1 MKVLSLEGLTEYTTK
16 LLNKVKTLLADYIPL
31 CGSLSINGILR
42 STSEYQT
49 TSANGLRI
57 AHGERGCILRSD
69 GNATYFLM
77 TNQGDNYGAWN
88 DLRPLTIN
96 NASGEVSFENGL
108 KGNLTGNITGN
119 AATSNKSNSIES
131 TGFGNT
137 NLTFN
142 QTSGEFDGNSGWC
155 NYIIANHG
163 SGENYYHYTIGLP
176 FWDSPIYQRQ
186 TGSAD
191 AKSGWHKFHT
201 TETITYGTSSLV
213 LGTAVLPEGHIYLQY
228 E

>member
-1 MKVLSLEGLTEYTTK
+1 MKFLNLEGLTHYTNK
-16 LLNKVKTLLADYIPL
+16 LLDKIRTLLAEYIPL
-31 CGSLSINGILR
+31 SGSESITGILR
-42 STSEYQT
+42 STSEFQT

-57 AHGERGCILRSD
+57 AHNNKGVILRND
-69 GNATYFLM
+69 GYNTYLLI
-77 TNQGDNYGAWN
+77 TNEGDPYGSWN
-88 DLRPLTIN
+88 DLRPLIVDN
-96 NASGEVSFENGL
+96 SNGIIRFENGL
-108 KGNLTGNITGN
+108 QGNLNGN
-119 AATSNKSNSIES
+119 ASTSNKSNSIAS
-131 TGFGNT
+131 TGFGDT
-137 NLTFN
+137 TLTFN

-186 TGSAD
+186 TGSTD

-213 LGTAVLPEGHIYLQY
+213 VGTAVLPEGHIYLQY

>member
-1 MKVLSLEGLTEYTTK
+1 MKFLSLEGLKNYTST
-16 LLNKVKTLLADYIPL
+16 LLNKVRTMMAAYIPL
-31 CGSLSINGILR
+31 SGSTEITGALR
-42 STSEYQT
+42 TTGEFQT

-57 AHGERGCILRSD
+57 AHNNKGVVLRND
-69 GNATYFLM
+69 GNSTYFLI
-77 TNQGDNYGAWN
+77 TNDGDPYGSWN
-88 DLRPLTIN
+88 NLRPFIIDNT
-96 NASGEVSFENGL
+96 SGITRFENGL
-108 KGNLTGNITGN
+108 KGNLTGN
-119 AATSNKSNSIES
+119 ASTSNKSNSIES
-131 TGFGNT
+131 TGFGDT
-137 NLTFN
+137 NLTFS

>member
-1 MKVLSLEGLTEYTTK
+1 MKILNLEGLTHYTEK
-16 LLNKVKTLLADYIPL
+16 LLEKVRNMMSAYIPL
-31 CGSLSINGILR
+31 SGSTEITGILR
-42 STSEYQT
+42 STDEFQT

-57 AHGERGCILRSD
+57 AHNNKGVMLRND
-69 GNATYFLM
+69 GNSTYFLI
-77 TNQGDNYGAWN
+77 TNDGDPYGSWN
-88 DLRPLTIN
+88 DLRPFIIDNT
-96 NASGEVSFENGL
+96 SGITRFENGL
-108 KGNLTGNITGN
+108 KGNLTGN
-119 AATSNKSNSIES
+119 ASTSNKSNSIES
-131 TGFGNT
+131 TGFGDT
-137 NLTFN
+137 NLTFS

-186 TGSAD
+186 TGSTD